1 MAVIVDISPI
11 DVGMEPPIGADMDD
25 PIGLMDVPSGLP
37 IGPPTDDP
45 IGGAP
50 GAFRFRVR
58 DRRQRV
64 HCVLIKTERAAELLQ
79 NNGRDRD

>member
-1 MAVIVDISPI
+1 MPPEEILPPPDMAVIVDISPI

-37 IGPPTDDP
+37 IGPPTDEP

-50 GAFRFRVR
+50 GAFRFRVG
-58 DRRQRV
+58 D
-64 HCVLIKTERAAELLQ
+64 VLA
-79 NNGRDRD
+79 GGGGCCCCC